1 MSDWL
6 PGVGMDGGRVFRTTH
21 WSVVLAARHAPTS
34 ESDAALETLARTY
47 WMPLYA
53 FIRRRGAAPAEAQD
67 LTQGF
72 FARLLEKDWL
82 LSADAERGRFRTFLL
97 TALTRFLSDEHD
109 RATALKR
116 GGGASML
123 SLDFEAAEERLS
135 LEPADERTPEQA
147 FDRAWAEA
155 VLERVL
161 LRLGTE
167 FDAGGR
173 VGRFAILKPF
183 LTEDAADGSYRD
195 AAERLGLSESAVKS
209 GIHRLRRRYG
219 ELIREEIATTLAASA
234 DIDSELEHFL
244 MALGG

>member
-1 MSDWL
+1 
-6 PGVGMDGGRVFRTTH
+6 MDDGRSFRTTH
-21 WSVVLAARHAPTS
+21 WSVVLAARHAPTQ
-34 ESDAALETLARTY
+34 ESTAALETLARTY

-53 FIRRRGAAPAEAQD
+53 FIRRRGTEPAEAQD

-82 LSADAERGRFRTFLL
+82 MSADSERGRFRTFLL
-97 TALTRFLSDEHD
+97 TALTRFLSDEYD

-116 GGGASML
+116 GGGATVL
-123 SLDFEAAEERLS
+123 SLDFETAEERLS
-135 LEPADERTPEQA
+135 MEPSDERTPEQA

-161 LRLGTE
+161 LRLAAE
-167 FDAGGR
+167 FDDGGR
-173 VGRFAILKPF
+173 GGRFAVLKPF
-183 LTEDAADGSYRD
+183 LTGDAPDGSYRE
-195 AAERLGLSESAVKS
+195 AAAKLGLSEAAVKS

-219 ELIREEIATTLAASA
+219 ELIREEIALTLAAAA

-244 MALGG
+244 AALGG